1 MRALPTW
8 KRGVVRRL
16 PSYFCAVFAPES
28 VIKIRNMP
36 DQQIFFDPQRKRWK
50 RLRRILDIAAV
61 VSTLVLIGFI
71 FNVLRSQH
79 LPELLLPLPKHNYK
93 ALPDTSVLR
102 ARKNQRPARRKSGK
116 RPSEI
121 ALNTGEALRAAYYVQ
136 DDAASYSSLKEH
148 VRQIDMLFPQWLHV
162 DSPQGTLM
170 MMSGDNLSE
179 YPVIQGATVHDPDDL
194 GKVKHVI
201 QAAHADTEIFPALNN
216 FNPHTQEW
224 DTGVGQVLRDPQKS
238 AAFLQQ
244 IVRFFSAYP
253 GYRGLSFDIESIPD
267 EDDAAYLGFIQA
279 LYNQM
284 HARNLRLYVNV
295 AVAASDSDLKAIAAS
310 SDGIILM
317 NYDEHQT
324 TSDPGPIASQTWFVG
339 NLVRVL
345 KAVPKEKIICGVGS
359 YGYDWALSIP
369 NPKDSHRAKPRVL
382 NTENLSVS
390 DAWEHASDADADLDL
405 DYDTLNPHFEY
416 IDEDANQRHVVW
428 FLDAV
433 SLLNEM
439 RAARQLGLQT
449 FALWRLGEEDGS
461 LWKIWDKPSDSASLQ
476 ALGKVD
482 PGHDVDTEGDGDI
495 LRVTGLPQSGQRTVE
510 VDTDEPDPRK
520 KLIVDEHMDV
530 YPRAY
535 TIEQY
540 GYHPNELALTFDD
553 GPDPKWTP
561 KILDVLKQKNVKGTF
576 FLIGAEGADNIGLMR
591 RIVREGNEIGSH
603 TYTHP
608 DISEISYRQLD
619 LEINLTERL
628 FESKLGVQPLYFR
641 PPYDNDEEPDT
652 DDEAAPVW
660 HIQQD
665 GLTIIGSKI
674 DTDDWNENPP
684 KPPSEIVQSVLAQL
698 ETMKTKPQF
707 RGSIILMHDGG
718 GDRAHTVAALGP
730 LIDALRAHG
739 YTLVPVSA
747 LMGKTTAQV
756 MPPLTFWQR
765 IRTLPDSIAFSA
777 LDIVGNFIVMVFFV
791 GDVLMSARLIL
802 VGIFAVI
809 DRLRRP
815 RYHASPEFAPP
826 VAVLSPAYNE
836 EAVIVRTIRSVLNSD
851 YKNLRVIVI
860 DDGSR
865 DRTAEV
871 ASAAYAR
878 EIAAGHVQVLTKPN
892 GGKAAALNYALARID
907 EAIYV
912 GIDADTVIAADAISK
927 LIPHFQNPAI
937 GAIAGNAKV
946 GNRVNLWT
954 RWQALEYITSQ
965 NFERRALNLFHVIT
979 VVPGAIGAWRTAPVK
994 AAGGYPLSTVAEDA
1008 DLTMS
1013 LLEAGW
1019 KVDYEDRALA
1029 FTEAPI
1035 DAKGLMRQRFRWSFG
1050 TLQAVWKHRAAF
1062 ARNRAM
1068 GLFALPNI
1076 LIFQMFLPLVSP
1088 FIDIMFAAGVINF
1101 LVDRHYHPEAASAA
1115 SFEKLVVYFLGFLVI
1130 DFITSSAAFSLE
1142 RRHPANK
1149 GDGWLLFHIW
1159 LQRFAYRQ
1167 VFSLV
1172 IAKTL
1177 KRAIDGKPFT
1187 WDKLDRTAKMSKQT
1201 EALTA
1206 TAP

>member
-1 MRALPTW
+1 
-8 KRGVVRRL
+8 
-16 PSYFCAVFAPES
+16 
-28 VIKIRNMP
+28 MP
-36 DQQIFFDPQRKRWK
+36 DRQIFFDPQRKRWK
-50 RLRRILDIAAV
+50 RLRRILDITAV
-61 VSTLVLIGFI
+61 VSTLVVAGFI
-71 FNVLRSQH
+71 FNVLRGQR

-93 ALPDTSVLR
+93 ALPDPATLHNG
-102 ARKNQRPARRKSGK
+102 KNQRPARRHSNK
-116 RPSEI
+116 RPSDI
-121 ALNTGEALRAAYYVQ
+121 ALNTGEGLRAAYYVQ

-148 VRQIDMLFPQWLHV
+148 VHQIDMLFPQWLHV
-162 DSPQGTLM
+162 DSPEGALM
-170 MMSGDNLSE
+170 MMSSDNLRE
-179 YPVIQGATVHDPDDL
+179 TPAIEGATVHDPDDL
-194 GKVKHVI
+194 NKVKRVI
-201 QAAHADTEIFPALNN
+201 QAAHTDTEIFPALNN

-224 DTGVGQVLRDPQKS
+224 DTGVGQVLQDPQKS
-238 AAFLQQ
+238 AAFLEQ
-244 IVRFFSAYP
+244 IMRFLAAYP
-253 GYRGLSFDIESIPD
+253 VYRGLSFDIESIPD
-267 EDDAAYLGFIQA
+267 DDEAAYLDFVQA
-279 LYNQM
+279 LYREM
-284 HARNLRLYVNV
+284 HARNLRLYVNA
-295 AVAASDSDLKAIAAS
+295 AVATSDNDLKAIAAN

-324 TSDPGPIASQTWFVG
+324 TSAPGPVASQSWFVG

-345 KAVPKEKIICGVGS
+345 KVVPKDKIICGVGN
-359 YGYDWALSIP
+359 YGYDWTLSIP
-369 NPKDSHRAKPRVL
+369 NPKDRHHSKPQVL
-382 NTENLSVS
+382 DTENLSVS
-390 DAWEHASDADADLDL
+390 DAWERASDADADLDL

-439 RAARQLGLQT
+439 RAARELGLQT
-449 FALWRLGEEDGS
+449 FALWRLGEEDSS
-461 LWKIWDKPSDSASLQ
+461 LWNIWDHPSGQDAFT
-476 ALGKVD
+476 ALGTVQ
-482 PGHDVDTEGDGDI
+482 PGHDVDTEGEGDI
-495 LRVTGLPQSGQRTVE
+495 LRITGLPQPGKRTVE

-520 KLIVDEHMDV
+520 KLAIDEHMDV
-530 YPRAY
+530 YPRTY
-535 TIEQY
+535 TVEQY
-540 GYHPNELALTFDD
+540 GYHPNEIALSFDD

-561 KILDVLKQKNVKGTF
+561 KILDVLKQHHATGTF
-576 FLIGAEGADNIGLMR
+576 MLIGAEAADNISLMQR
-591 RIVREGNEIGSH
+591 VVREGNEIGNH
-603 TYTHP
+603 TWTHP
-608 DISEISYRQLD
+608 DISDISSRQLY
-619 LEINLTERL
+619 LEVSLTERL
-628 FESKLGVQPLYFR
+628 FESKLGIQPLYFR
-641 PPYDNDEEPDT
+641 PPYDIDEEPDT
-652 DDEAAPVW
+652 DDEAEPAW
-660 HIQQD
+660 RIQQD

-674 DTDDWNENPP
+674 DTDDWDLHPR
-684 KPPSEIVQSVLAQL
+684 KTTAEIVQSVLNQL

-707 RGSIILMHDGG
+707 RGSIVLLHDGG
-718 GDRAHTVAALGP
+718 GDRSATVAALGP

-739 YTLVPVSA
+739 YTIVPVSA

-765 IRTLPDSIAFSA
+765 MRTVPDSLAFSA
-777 LDIVGNFIVMVFFV
+777 LDLIGNFIVMVFFV
-791 GDVLMSARLIL
+791 GDVLMSARLIV
-802 VGIFAVI
+802 VGVFAVI

-815 RYHASPEFAPP
+815 RNPASPDFAPP
-826 VAVLSPAYNE
+826 VAVLIPAYNE
-836 EAVIVRTIRSVLNSD
+836 ETVIVRTIRSVLNSD

-860 DDGSR
+860 DDGSS

-871 ASAAYAR
+871 AAAAYAR
-878 EIAAGHVQVLTKPN
+878 EIATGRVQVLTKPN
-892 GGKAAALNYALARID
+892 GGKAAALNYALDRLD
-907 EAIYV
+907 EDIYV

-927 LIPHFQNPAI
+927 LIPHFQNPSI

-965 NFERRALNLFHVIT
+965 NFERRALDLFHVIT

-994 AAGGYPLSTVAEDA
+994 AAGGYPVNTVAEDA

-1013 LLEAGW
+1013 LLESGW
-1019 KVDYEDRALA
+1019 QVDYEDRALA

-1062 ARNRAM
+1062 VRNKAM

-1088 FIDIMFAAGVINF
+1088 FIDMMFLAGVVNF
-1101 LVDRHYHPEAASAA
+1101 FVDRHYHPEAASAA
-1115 SFEKLVVYFLGFLVI
+1115 SFEKLIVYFLGFLVI

-1167 VFSLV
+1167 VFSIVLF
-1172 IAKTL
+1172 KTL
-1177 KRAIDGKPFT
+1177 KRAIDGKPFN

-1206 TAP
+1206 VAP